1 MTAGE
6 PAGQWA
12 AAGPAASAER
22 RIVSVLF
29 ADLVG
34 FTTLSEQLDAEDV
47 AAIQDAYFTVARETI
62 ARHGGAI
69 EKFIGDA
76 VMAVFGLSR
85 TREDDAERAVR
96 AGLSLISAVERL
108 SAALPIDEVILRLRV
123 GVNTGEAVTTES
135 GPDQG
140 RVTGDVVNTTARLQ
154 AAAAPGTVLL
164 GETTALAVAHVV
176 ETGTSHRLELK
187 GKAAPVPAVEAL
199 ALRPERSR
207 EQVLGRLRSPLVGRD
222 GDLGWFRERIGE
234 VPAGSAR
241 LLLVV
246 AAPGVGKS
254 RFSAAALDVARDEG
268 LVSAAW
274 TARLHP
280 ASGPLAAIADLAR
293 AAGLAE
299 DDAQAEVEAR
309 IGRARA
315 LPAPRVPVVAR
326 ALLDLLEP
334 GSSPSVADR
343 SGRIGAWLD
352 GLDALAEGR
361 DALWRIE
368 DVHWADED
376 TLELLSEAARRPV
389 AGGARRIVMAT
400 GRPVIAERWVGG
412 LERAVRLDLAPLA
425 PGPVREL
432 VAALV
437 GAALSGQLADALAE
451 RSDGNPLFV
460 EETLRSWIAAGTL
473 IQDGDGSWHLAV
485 APADV
490 PLPPTVQAVYAA
502 QIDDLPAVE
511 RLTVRHGSVAG
522 RRVPADALPVLGVD
536 APGRSLASLRG
547 RGLLSGPE
555 HDALG
560 NTFTYRHALLRDAAY
575 ASLARGD
582 RARLHLRLARWLED
596 VAGPDAGDVS
606 GAIGDHYATALESA
620 PALAKTVGEGLN
632 RDQVQALAATWLE
645 RGAERAWAMCA
656 YGTARRL
663 LARCLSH
670 TREGDLATR
679 SRRLTRLAQ
688 VTTRTGHMDEAMG
701 HLEAATSGYEA
712 VLARE
717 DLPDAERASAREGL
731 SAAAFETAR
740 VHIEQLRFVTG
751 RNVASAALTRIGP
764 GPDGA
769 SDDIARARLRY
780 MVAYGDYG
788 ETNADQSPAV
798 ERTLRVAEAAGEER
812 LALEMARLLA
822 GMRAEVTGARADLA
836 PIAERAR
843 RIGDHEVLIDTL
855 LDGALEKAAD
865 APASALPALDE
876 AEEMAM
882 ALDMTETRAWIDFAR
897 TEVGFAMGAWEDAL
911 RCGLRALELGSAH
924 AYRRVSVRTFHLVVP
939 MSVARG
945 DAEQPRRLQGFY
957 AAHKG
962 AFPDSPYARVM
973 RPAMNLYI
981 ADAGLAEPAM
991 PDPARTLASF
1001 DFRAATSPSWQV
1013 AQERILRGWLD
1024 GGQQDAFGD
1033 ALARIESQD
1042 LPVSGL
1048 ARASL
1053 CLVRAWWEA
1062 ARGCDGAAESSARES
1077 LAAARAIPA
1086 PWWMGRALALL
1097 VAHGRPSS
1105 EEAAEAAAIARQLGV
1120 AEAALRRW

>member
-1 MTAGE
+1 VPAAERDG
-6 PAGQWA
+6 PAGA
-12 AAGPAASAER
+12 DATRVSAER

-34 FTTLSEQLDAEDV
+34 FTTLTEQLDAEDV
-47 AAIQDAYFTVARETI
+47 ASIQDAYFTVARETI
-62 ARHGGAI
+62 ARHGGAV

-85 TREDDAERAVR
+85 TSEDDAERAVR
-96 AGLSLISAVERL
+96 AGLSLVSAVERL
-108 SAALPIDEVILRLRV
+108 SAALPIDEVALQLRV
-123 GVNTGEAVTTES
+123 GVNTGEAVTTEA

-140 RVTGDVVNTTARLQ
+140 RVTGDVVNTAARLQ
-154 AAAAPGTVLL
+154 AAAAPGTVLM

-176 ETGTSHRLELK
+176 EGGASQRLELK
-187 GKAAPVPAVEAL
+187 GKAAPVRAVEAL
-199 ALRPERSR
+199 ALRAEGSR
-207 EQVLGRLRSPLVGRD
+207 EQALGRLRSPLVGRD
-222 GDLGWFRERIGE
+222 GDLGWFRDRIRE

-254 RFSAAALDVARDEG
+254 RLSSAALSVARDEG
-268 LVSAAW
+268 LVGVAW

-293 AAGLAE
+293 AAGLAA
-299 DDAQAEVEAR
+299 DDDQAEVEAR

-315 LPAPRVPVVAR
+315 LSAPRVPVVAR

-334 GSSPSVADR
+334 GSAPGGTDR

-361 DALWRIE
+361 DSLWRIE

-400 GRPVIAERWVGG
+400 GRPVIAERWAAG

-432 VAALV
+432 VSALV
-437 GAALSGQLADALAE
+437 GDALPGQLVDALAE

-460 EETLRSWIAAGTL
+460 EETLRSWVAAGTL
-473 IQDGDGSWHLAV
+473 VQDGDGSWHLAV

-502 QIDDLPAVE
+502 QIDDLPGVE

-522 RRVPADALPVLGVD
+522 RRVPAEALPVLGVD
-536 APGRSLASLRG
+536 APGAPLASLRG
-547 RGLLSGPE
+547 RGLLTGPE
-555 HDALG
+555 DDALG
-560 NTFTYRHALLRDAAY
+560 DTFAYRHALLRDAAY

-582 RARLHLRLARWLED
+582 RARLHLRLARWLEEA
-596 VAGPDAGDVS
+596 AGPDAGEVA
-606 GAIGDHYATALESA
+606 GAIGNHYATALESA
-620 PALAKTVGEGLN
+620 PALATTVGEGLD

-645 RGAERAWAMCA
+645 RGAERARAMCA
-656 YGTARRL
+656 YGTARTL

-670 TREGDLATR
+670 TREPDVATR

-688 VTTRTGHMDEAMG
+688 ATTRTGHMDEAMG

-712 VLARE
+712 VLAR
-717 DLPDAERASAREGL
+717 DDVPDAERAAARDGL
-731 SAAAFETAR
+731 SVAAFETAR
-740 VHIEQLRFVTG
+740 VHIEQLRFTTG
-751 RNVASAALTRIGP
+751 RDVASAALARIGP
-764 GPDGA
+764 APDGA

-780 MVAYGDYG
+780 MVAYGEFG
-788 ETNADQSPAV
+788 ETNADQSAAM
-798 ERTLRVAEAAGEER
+798 EEALRVAEAAGEER
-812 LALEMARLLA
+812 LALGMAHLLA
-822 GMRAEVTGARADLA
+822 SMRAEVTGTRADLA

-843 RIGDHEVLIDTL
+843 RIGDHEALIDTL
-855 LDGALEKAAD
+855 LDGALEQATD
-865 APASALPALDE
+865 APALAIPALDE
-876 AEEMAM
+876 AEEMAA
-882 ALDMTETRAWIDFAR
+882 ALDMTETRAWIGYAR
-897 TEVGFAMGAWEDAL
+897 TEVRFAMGAWEDAL
-911 RCGLRALELGSAH
+911 RCGLGALELGEAH

-945 DAEQPRRLQGFY
+945 DVEQARRLQDFY
-957 AAHKG
+957 ASHQG

-981 ADAGLAEPAM
+981 ADAGLAKPVL
-991 PDPARTLASF
+991 PDPSRTLASF
-1001 DFRAATSPSWQV
+1001 DFRASLSSWLV
-1013 AQERILRGWLD
+1013 AQERVLRGWLD
-1024 GGQQDAFGD
+1024 GGLHDAFGE
-1033 ALARIESQD
+1033 ALARVERQD
-1042 LPVSGL
+1042 VPTSGL
-1048 ARASL
+1048 ARASVG
-1053 CLVRAWWEA
+1053 LVRAWWAE
-1062 ARGCDGAAESSARES
+1062 ARGDDGAAESSVRES

-1086 PWWMGRALALL
+1086 PWWMGRALARLME
-1097 VAHGRPSS
+1097 HGRASS
-1105 EEAAEAAAIARQLGV
+1105 EEAAEAGAIARQLGV
-1120 AEAALRRW
+1120 PGAALRRW